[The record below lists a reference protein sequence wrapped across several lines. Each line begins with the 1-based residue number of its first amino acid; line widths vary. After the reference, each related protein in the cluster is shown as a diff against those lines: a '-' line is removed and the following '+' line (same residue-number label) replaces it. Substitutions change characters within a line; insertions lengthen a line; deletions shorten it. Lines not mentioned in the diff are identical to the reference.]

1 MFTTTT
7 LLTYIAAAFALVLAP
22 GPAQAL
28 VLANS
33 ISNGRR
39 AGIVTTLGLNVGT
52 LVHTI
57 AAALGLSAILATSVL
72 AFSVVKYV
80 GAAYLIY
87 LGVKAIR
94 DRSANTDSDIT
105 EKTSKTIRQTFTR
118 AIAVGILNPK
128 VALFFMAFL
137 PQFVDPARGA
147 VVLQFMVLGIILA
160 GIAVAWDSVLASVAG
175 RLGSWFARNPRFT
188 LWRQRI
194 TGGMMLALGV
204 RLAFAQRD

>member
-57 AAALGLSAILATSVL
+57 AAALGLSAILATSAL
-72 AFSVVKYV
+72 AFSVVKYI

-94 DRSANTDSDIT
+94 DRSANIDSDIT

-147 VVLQFMVLGIILA
+147 VVIQFMVLGIILV

-175 RLGSWFARNPRFT
+175 RLGSWFANPRFT

-194 TGGMMLALGV
+194 TGGMMVALGV